1 MRAVR
6 QLGLEK
12 LKAGNRL
19 ASEVKLGPGGIRT
32 IEFYVQYLQ
41 IRHGRALPELIS
53 GNTLAVMAR
62 LYRYR
67 ILSHNYHDLLSKA
80 YIFLRRVEH
89 VLQLQGLQQ
98 RHELPSSP
106 AEIEKLAKRL
116 GFEER
121 LGESAGAQFRARYRK
136 HMLTLLELSSDLFGY
151 DTNRPEAGK

>member
-1 MRAVR
+1 
-6 QLGLEK
+6 
-12 LKAGNRL
+12 
-19 ASEVKLGPGGIRT
+19 
-32 IEFYVQYLQ
+32 
-41 IRHGRALPELIS
+41 
-53 GNTLAVMAR
+53 
-62 LYRYR
+62 
-67 ILSHNYHDLLSKA
+67 LSKA

-106 AEIEKLAKRL
+106 AEIERLAKRL

-151 DTNRPEAGK
+151 DTNRPEEGK